1 MSEPRRGW
9 TVWTEEL
16 PADVMLDM
24 PPELSKRVVNY
35 LVTLALEVGSA
46 HDQGRA
52 LPGDAMDD
60 LGVRYS
66 LAIEGE
72 PVVFEYTLHPDT
84 IGVVASRGAAL
95 KSAGVR

>member
-16 PADVMLDM
+16 PAGVMLDM
-24 PPELSKRVVNY
+24 PPELSQKVVNY
-35 LVTLALEVGSA
+35 LVALALEAGSA
-46 HDQGRA
+46 YSQGRP
-52 LPGDAMDD
+52 LPGDPLDD
-60 LGVRYS
+60 VEVRYS

-84 IGVVASRGAAL
+84 REIRIPVLVWFH
-95 KSAGVR
+95 

>member
-1 MSEPRRGW
+1 MTDKPE
-9 TVWTEEL
+9 TE
-16 PADVMLDM
+16 
-24 PPELSKRVVNY
+24 RVDC
-35 LVTLALEVGSA
+35 T
-46 HDQGRA
+46 DCFA

-84 IGVVASRGAAL
+84 REIRIPVLVWFH
-95 KSAGVR
+95 